1 MSVSSPKYLNASS
14 IVEWGYPDNF
24 KSVYFFLRKRFCAHK
39 NTSHLEV
46 YPRVKNC
53 CLCCVLFA
61 GFCFVSWF
69 LLVTCFCAREIFSSF
84 YNTIHKGPECLEVS
98 IDGKLKIPENIFV
111 VSWKFWPLWD
121 YYYYSCMASNN
132 VIFTF
137 TT

>member
-1 MSVSSPKYLNASS
+1 MTLS
-14 IVEWGYPDNF
+14 GQF
-24 KSVYFFLRKRFCAHK
+24 KVCLFFLRKRFCAHK

-53 CLCCVLFA
+53 CLCCILFA

-69 LLVTCFCAREIFSSF
+69 SLVTCFCAREIFSSKKKVNRLEIVRIASF

-98 IDGKLKIPENIFV
+98 IDGKLKILENIFV
-111 VSWKFWPLWD
+111 VSWNFWPLWD
-121 YYYYSCMASNN
+121 YYYYSCMASND